1 MPTDKSI
8 PRNRD
13 AYPVL
18 TPVTIRY
25 SDQDPMQHINNVAIT
40 AYLESGRTGLFNQL
54 FKGELPARGMVLARL
69 TVDYVNEIKFTAG
82 VVEVG
87 GRLTRIGGRSLTTDY
102 AIFQGETCCVVSQ
115 SVNVFFDPE
124 KRVSVQPSDT
134 VIAAMER
141 FLATQDGVEA

>member
-8 PRNRD
+8 PRIRG

-54 FKGELPARGMVLARL
+54 FDGELPARGMVLARL
-69 TVDYVNEIKFTAG
+69 TVDYLNEIKFNAG
-82 VVEVG
+82 MIEVG
-87 GRLTRIGGRSLTTDY
+87 GRLSKIGGRSLTTEY

-124 KRVSVQPSDT
+124 KRVSVQPSDS

-141 FLATQDGVEA
+141 FMDSQDSVDA

>member
-8 PRNRD
+8 PRTQE

-40 AYLESGRTGLFNQL
+40 AYLESGRTGLFNKL
-54 FKGELPARGMVLARL
+54 FNGELPVRGMVLARL
-69 TVDYVNEIKFTAG
+69 TVDYINEIKFTAG
-82 VVEVG
+82 AVEVG
-87 GRLTRIGGRSLTTDY
+87 GRLAKIGGRSLTTEY

-124 KRVSVQPSDT
+124 KRVSVQPSDN
-134 VIAAMER
+134 VIAAMEE
-141 FLATQDGVEA
+141 FMAKQNG